1 MIPPLSE
8 KLIWLDLEMTG
19 LDVERD
25 VIIEI
30 ATVITDSKLNIIAE
44 GPCLAIHQPESILH
58 HMDNWN
64 TKHHSKSGLLD
75 DVRKSKLNMSM
86 AESETINFLKQHVE
100 AGISPLCGNSVW
112 QDRRF
117 LQRYMPDLE
126 KYFFYRLID
135 VSTIKELARRW
146 NPEVVAKKENTSQ
159 HRALSDVKESIDEL
173 KHYRE
178 LWLK

>member
-1 MIPPLSE
+1 
-8 KLIWLDLEMTG
+8 
-19 LDVERD
+19 
-25 VIIEI
+25 
-30 ATVITDSKLNIIAE
+30 
-44 GPCLAIHQPESILH
+44 
-58 HMDNWN
+58 
-64 TKHHSKSGLLD
+64 
-75 DVRKSKLNMSM
+75 
-86 AESETINFLKQHVE
+86 
-100 AGISPLCGNSVW
+100 
-112 QDRRF
+112 
-117 LQRYMPDLE
+117 MPDLE